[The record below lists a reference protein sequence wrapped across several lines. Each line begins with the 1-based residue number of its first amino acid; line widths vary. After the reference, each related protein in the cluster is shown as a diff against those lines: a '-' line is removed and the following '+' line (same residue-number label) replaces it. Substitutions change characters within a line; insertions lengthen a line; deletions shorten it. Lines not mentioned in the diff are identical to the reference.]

1 MQDSSIAMVVE
12 TESEVEARI
21 YASLLNDAGL
31 HAQVRVNEDPF
42 LTNIIRQIALPRY
55 QVVVPNSE
63 AVSAEKILAEERRV
77 VNEESPADEEKTPA
91 SPGAKKS
98 ILIVIGRILIWLI
111 LLLPFIACVLI
122 YLINKSR

>member
-31 HAQVRVNEDPF
+31 HAQVRINEDPF

-63 AVSAEKILAEERRV
+63 AVNAEKILAEERRV
-77 VNEESPADEEKTPA
+77 VNEESPADEEETPA
-91 SPGAKKS
+91 GPGAKKP
-98 ILIVIGRILIWLI
+98 ILFVIGRILIWLI
-111 LLLPFIACVLI
+111 LLMPFIACVLF